1 MEYAI
6 ALILSK
12 RMLKH
17 FFELFF
23 DFSSKKKKKK
33 KTIALKQTKGKQI
46 VGFILLLII
55 NYNRPNFEYL
65 EPFWQ
70 K

>member
-1 MEYAI
+1 MEYSI

-12 RMLKH
+12 RMLNH

-23 DFSSKKKKKK
+23 DYPQKKRKEK

-46 VGFILLLII
+46 VGFILLLIN

-65 EPFWQ
+65 EPF
-70 K
+70 

>member
-23 DFSSKKKKKK
+23 DFSSKKKRKEKKNDS
-33 KTIALKQTKGKQI
+33 IEA
-46 VGFILLLII
+46 
-55 NYNRPNFEYL
+55 N
-65 EPFWQ
+65 
-70 K
+70 